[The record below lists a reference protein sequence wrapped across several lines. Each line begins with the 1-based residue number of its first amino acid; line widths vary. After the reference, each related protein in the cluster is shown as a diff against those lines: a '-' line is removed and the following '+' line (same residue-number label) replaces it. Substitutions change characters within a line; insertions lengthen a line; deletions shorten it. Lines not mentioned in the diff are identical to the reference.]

1 MKLLVVA
8 PHPDDDALACGGT
21 IARLHA
27 GGARVRIVYVTD
39 GSASHLGSR
48 AFPPPRLARLRAR
61 EAHEAARALGIGT
74 ESLRFWR
81 ERDAALSG
89 DVTAH
94 ARLVRRFARELDR
107 FRPTVVLSPWIREPH
122 ADHAVCAHA
131 VREGLARTRH
141 APILY
146 EYPVWLGRFGDAD
159 AGAPRQ
165 SEAQCVRV
173 DVAPYRARKRSDS
186 RPPLAT
192 WRRRY
197 GCFVRIRLA
206 GGTDRS
212 WRRRIRDVLRDR
224 AGRVRRRVKPPRE
237 SLGRSYFDRLYET
250 SPDPWAFATSD
261 YEAQKYAATLNA
273 LDRPHYGAALE
284 IGCSVGVFTSALA
297 HRCDRLLAVDIS
309 PLALERARERNAG
322 HAHVVF
328 ERMRVPQEFP
338 PGSFDLIVLA
348 EVAYYWSDGDF
359 AAAADRIAAA
369 LPRAATLE
377 LVHYVPRVDEYVRDG
392 DDVHEA
398 YLRDGRF
405 ALRHETRRERYRI
418 AVFRRT

>member
-1 MKLLVVA
+1 VKLLVVA

-131 VREGLARTRH
+131 VREALARTRH

-173 DVAPYRARKRSDS
+173 DVAPYRARKR
-186 RPPLAT
+186 
-192 WRRRY
+192 
-197 GCFVRIRLA
+197 
-206 GGTDRS
+206 
-212 WRRRIRDVLRDR
+212 
-224 AGRVRRRVKPPRE
+224 
-237 SLGRSYFDRLYET
+237 
-250 SPDPWAFATSD
+250 
-261 YEAQKYAATLNA
+261 AA
-273 LDRPHYGAALE
+273 
-284 IGCSVGVFTSALA
+284 ILA
-297 HRCDRLLAVDIS
+297 HRSQRGGVVMDASFAFVLPEELI
-309 PLALERARERNAG
+309 ARGDDAYETFFAI
-322 HAHVVF
+322 A
-328 ERMRVPQEFP
+328 
-338 PGSFDLIVLA
+338 PG
-348 EVAYYWSDGDF
+348 AY
-359 AAAADRIAAA
+359 AAA
-369 LPRAATLE
+369 
-377 LVHYVPRVDEYVRDG
+377 
-392 DDVHEA
+392 
-398 YLRDGRF
+398 
-405 ALRHETRRERYRI
+405 
-418 AVFRRT
+418 